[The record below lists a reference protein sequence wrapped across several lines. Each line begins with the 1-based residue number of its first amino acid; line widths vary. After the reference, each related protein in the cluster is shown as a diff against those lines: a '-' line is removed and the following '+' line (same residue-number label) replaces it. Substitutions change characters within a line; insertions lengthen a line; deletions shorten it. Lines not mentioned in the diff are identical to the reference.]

1 VVAAVVV
8 ALMTVAQ
15 EAWAALVAVVMLALR
30 LLELDQQQLPIQVV
44 AAAVHQ

>member
-1 VVAAVVV
+1 VVV
-8 ALMTVAQ
+8 VELMLVAQ

-30 LLELDQQQLPIQVV
+30 LLELDQQQLPIQVA